1 MEYITSSDFHFKNTA
16 VALGKFEGIHRGHQ
30 LLMDEVKKQELYG
43 LQSVVFTF
51 DRPTRL
57 TLTGDTKYKQIYTKE
72 ERKTILETR
81 GLNILIEHPFTKE
94 FAALTPERFIREVLV
109 EKVGAKV
116 IVVGTDFHFG
126 KNRSGSILDLE
137 NLEEECGYHL
147 IVVEKLQLDGKDI
160 SSTRIPD
167 AEGATDYVEVQ
178 FKNTRKGYY
187 LNNNKIPL
195 EKGDMEEAS
204 ALLGRNYSVSGEII
218 HGNALGR
225 TIQVPTINQKVPSFK
240 LLPPNGVYVSKIHWN
255 DEVYYGI
262 TNIGTKPTVND
273 TSEKTVE
280 TNIFDF
286 DKDVYGEKM
295 VVELLHYHRKE
306 SRFSSVEALQ
316 TQLFKD
322 IEFGKQFV
330 AKIR

>member
-72 ERKTILETR
+72 ERKTILEKR
-81 GLNILIEHPFTKE
+81 GINMIEHPFTKE

-160 SSTRIPD
+160 SSTRIR
-167 AEGATDYVEVQ
+167 AS
-178 FKNTRKGYY
+178 
-187 LNNNKIPL
+187 L
-195 EKGDMEEAS
+195 EEGDMEEAS

>member
-1 MEYITSSDFHFKNTA
+1 MNYITGKTSFGVMAPSA
-16 VALGKFEGIHRGHQ
+16 VSLGKFDGLHRGHQ
-30 LLMDEVKKQELYG
+30 KLLQHILEQKKNG
-43 LQSVVFTF
+43 LEATIFTF
-51 DRPTRL
+51 ASNPTRMLSGVSAQNIL
-57 TLTGDTKYKQIYTKE
+57 TNE
-72 ERKTILETR
+72 ERREMLAKAGVDNLLEC
-81 GLNILIEHPFTKE
+81 PFVPE
-94 FAALTPERFIREVLV
+94 IAHMEPERFIEEVLV
-109 EKVGAKV
+109 GQLKMKFAA
-116 IVVGTDFHFG
+116 VGTDFHFG

-160 SSTRIPD
+160 SSTRIR
-167 AEGATDYVEVQ
+167 AS
-178 FKNTRKGYY
+178 
-187 LNNNKIPL
+187 L

-204 ALLGRNYSVSGEII
+204 ALLGRNYSVSGEIV

-273 TSEKTVE
+273 TNEKTVE

>member
-57 TLTGDTKYKQIYTKE
+57 TLTGDTKYKQI
-72 ERKTILETR
+72 KTILEKR
-81 GLNILIEHPFTKE
+81 GINILIEHPFTKE

-160 SSTRIPD
+160 SSTRIR
-167 AEGATDYVEVQ
+167 AS
-178 FKNTRKGYY
+178 
-187 LNNNKIPL
+187 L

>member
-30 LLMDEVKKQELYG
+30 LLMDEVKKQELHG

-72 ERKTILETR
+72 ERKTILEKR
-81 GLNILIEHPFTKE
+81 GINILIEHPFTKE

-137 NLEEECGYHL
+137 KLEEECGYHL

-160 SSTRIPD
+160 SSTRIR
-167 AEGATDYVEVQ
+167 AS
-178 FKNTRKGYY
+178 
-187 LNNNKIPL
+187 L

-204 ALLGRNYSVSGEII
+204 ALLGRNYSVSGEIV
-218 HGNALGR
+218 HGN
-225 TIQVPTINQKVPSFK
+225 
-240 LLPPNGVYVSKIHWN
+240 
-255 DEVYYGI
+255 
-262 TNIGTKPTVND
+262 NIGTKPTVND

-280 TNIFDF
+280 TNIFNF

>member
-72 ERKTILETR
+72 EKKR
-81 GLNILIEHPFTKE
+81 GINILIEHPFTKE

-160 SSTRIPD
+160 SSTRIR
-167 AEGATDYVEVQ
+167 AS
-178 FKNTRKGYY
+178 
-187 LNNNKIPL
+187 L
-195 EKGDMEEAS
+195 EEGDMEEAS

>member
-1 MEYITSSDFHFKNTA
+1 M
-16 VALGKFEGIHRGHQ
+16 
-30 LLMDEVKKQELYG
+30 
-43 LQSVVFTF
+43 
-51 DRPTRL
+51 
-57 TLTGDTKYKQIYTKE
+57 
-72 ERKTILETR
+72 
-81 GLNILIEHPFTKE
+81 IEHPFTKE
-94 FAALTPERFIREVLV
+94 FAALTPERFIRVVLV

-160 SSTRIPD
+160 SSTRIR
-167 AEGATDYVEVQ
+167 AS
-178 FKNTRKGYY
+178 
-187 LNNNKIPL
+187 L

>member
-1 MEYITSSDFHFKNTA
+1 MIYFRGTKDIHLDHTV
-16 VALGKFEGIHRGHQ
+16 VALGKFDGLHRGHQ
-30 LLMDEVKKQELYG
+30 LLINKLKAYGKKGFQT
-43 LQSVVFTF
+43 VVFTF
-51 DRPTRL
+51 DFHPMSL
-57 TLTGDTKYKQIYTKE
+57 LTGKKQSLIYTKE
-72 ERKTILETR
+72 ERLKIVEEM
-81 GLNILIEHPFTKE
+81 GIDVLIEYPFTQE
-94 FAALTPERFIREVLV
+94 TAHMMPEDFVRDVLV
-109 EKVGAKV
+109 RDIGAKV

-160 SSTRIPD
+160 SSTRIR
-167 AEGATDYVEVQ
+167 AS
-178 FKNTRKGYY
+178 
-187 LNNNKIPL
+187 L

>member
-1 MEYITSSDFHFKNTA
+1 M
-16 VALGKFEGIHRGHQ
+16 
-30 LLMDEVKKQELYG
+30 
-43 LQSVVFTF
+43 
-51 DRPTRL
+51 
-57 TLTGDTKYKQIYTKE
+57 
-72 ERKTILETR
+72 
-81 GLNILIEHPFTKE
+81 
-94 FAALTPERFIREVLV
+94 
-109 EKVGAKV
+109 
-116 IVVGTDFHFG
+116 
-126 KNRSGSILDLE
+126 
-137 NLEEECGYHL
+137 
-147 IVVEKLQLDGKDI
+147 
-160 SSTRIPD
+160 
-167 AEGATDYVEVQ
+167 
-178 FKNTRKGYY
+178 RKGGN
-187 LNNNKIPL
+187 LMQKKLPI
-195 EKGDMEEAS
+195 G
-204 ALLGRNYSVSGEII
+204 II
-218 HGNALGR
+218 KR
-225 TIQVPTINQKVPSFK
+225 SESRK
-240 LLPPNGVYVSKIHWN
+240 LWRCQRY

>member
-72 ERKTILETR
+72 ERKTILEKR
-81 GLNILIEHPFTKE
+81 GINILIEHPFTKE

-160 SSTRIPD
+160 SSTRIR
-167 AEGATDYVEVQ
+167 AS
-178 FKNTRKGYY
+178 
-187 LNNNKIPL
+187 L
-195 EKGDMEEAS
+195 EEAS

>member
-30 LLMDEVKKQELYG
+30 LLMDEVKKQELHG

-72 ERKTILETR
+72 ERKTILEKR
-81 GLNILIEHPFTKE
+81 GINILIEHPFTKE

-126 KNRSGSILDLE
+126 KRSGSILDLE

-160 SSTRIPD
+160 SSTRIR
-167 AEGATDYVEVQ
+167 AS
-178 FKNTRKGYY
+178 
-187 LNNNKIPL
+187 L

-240 LLPPNGVYVSKIHWN
+240 LLPPNGVYVSKIYWN

-273 TSEKTVE
+273 TNEKTVE

>member
-30 LLMDEVKKQELYG
+30 LLMDEVKKQELHG

-72 ERKTILETR
+72 ERKTILEKR
-81 GLNILIEHPFTKE
+81 GINILIEHPFTKE

-160 SSTRIPD
+160 SSTRIR
-167 AEGATDYVEVQ
+167 AS
-178 FKNTRKGYY
+178 
-187 LNNNKIPL
+187 L

-240 LLPPNGVYVSKIHWN
+240 LLPPNGVYVSKIYWN

-273 TSEKTVE
+273 TNEKTVE

-286 DKDVYGEKM
+286 DKDVYGEKIA
-295 VVELLHYHRKE
+295 VFLP
-306 SRFSSVEALQ
+306 
-316 TQLFKD
+316 
-322 IEFGKQFV
+322 
-330 AKIR
+330 

>member
-72 ERKTILETR
+72 ERKTILEKR
-81 GLNILIEHPFTKE
+81 GINILIEHPFTKE
-94 FAALTPERFIREVLV
+94 FAAYSGEIYPEVLV

-160 SSTRIPD
+160 SSTRIR
-167 AEGATDYVEVQ
+167 AS
-178 FKNTRKGYY
+178 
-187 LNNNKIPL
+187 L

-262 TNIGTKPTVND
+262 TNIGTKSTVND

>member
-30 LLMDEVKKQELYG
+30 LLMDEVKKQELHG

-51 DRPTRL
+51 DRPTRSSL
-57 TLTGDTKYKQIYTKE
+57 TCDTKYKQIYTKE
-72 ERKTILETR
+72 ERKTILEKR
-81 GLNILIEHPFTKE
+81 GINILIEHPFTKE

-137 NLEEECGYHL
+137 KLEEECGYHL

-160 SSTRIPD
+160 SSTRIR
-167 AEGATDYVEVQ
+167 AS
-178 FKNTRKGYY
+178 
-187 LNNNKIPL
+187 L

-204 ALLGRNYSVSGEII
+204 ALLGRNYSVSGEIV

-280 TNIFDF
+280 TNIFNF

-306 SRFSSVEALQ
+306 SRFSSV
-316 TQLFKD
+316 
-322 IEFGKQFV
+322 
-330 AKIR
+330 